1 MKTLKWELGV
11 SQRVPGSRELEGPNV
26 ERPAYRRAVA
36 LIEALNEQNAPC
48 IVHGLLQA
56 VLIAEAND
64 IDAAAERHRGGGHQ

>member
-1 MKTLKWELGV
+1 MKILRREWGV
-11 SQRVPGSRELEGPNV
+11 GSREWGKPNA
-26 ERPAYRRAVA
+26 ERPAYQRAVA
-36 LIEALNEQNAPC
+36 LIKALNEQDAPR